1 MPPVFQTPAPGDA
14 PAASEIEDRAYAS
27 ETRVNPSTMIERALY
42 EVDMSRRDTEG
53 EFAAFVAQSSPTML
67 RVAFL
72 LTGQQSAAEDLLQ
85 ASLERLYVVWDRL
98 DTDTPPTQ
106 YLRRILYTTYISS
119 WRRRLREVLTASPP
133 EHMEQRDAYAEH
145 DDRDRLWRLVQRLA
159 PMQRSVIVLR
169 FYEDLSE
176 AETAQILR
184 ISPGSV
190 KVHASRGVRRLRS
203 MAYPA
208 DHRPTGSG
216 VML

>member
-1 MPPVFQTPAPGDA
+1 M
-14 PAASEIEDRAYAS
+14 
-27 ETRVNPSTMIERALY
+27 
-42 EVDMSRRDTEG
+42 RRGDTEG
-53 EFAAFVAQSSPTML
+53 AFAAFVAECSPKML

-85 ASLERLYVVWDRL
+85 ASLEQLYVVWDRL

-106 YLRRILYTTYISS
+106 YLRRILYTTHISS

-133 EHMEQRDAYAEH
+133 ERLEQRDAYAEH

-176 AETAQILR
+176 AEIAQVLG

-190 KVHASRGVRRLRS
+190 KVHSSRGVRRLRT
-203 MAYPA
+203 MAHPA
-208 DHRPTGSG
+208 EHRATGSG
-216 VML
+216 VAL

>member
-1 MPPVFQTPAPGDA
+1 
-14 PAASEIEDRAYAS
+14 
-27 ETRVNPSTMIERALY
+27 
-42 EVDMSRRDTEG
+42 
-53 EFAAFVAQSSPTML
+53 
-67 RVAFL
+67 
-72 LTGQQSAAEDLLQ
+72 
-85 ASLERLYVVWDRL
+85 
-98 DTDTPPTQ
+98 
-106 YLRRILYTTYISS
+106 
-119 WRRRLREVLTASPP
+119 VLTASPP